1 MKIRAYAGI
10 VAAFGLAGPALAH
23 GDGDCVGYEELAAGD
38 DVAALAAIE
47 TSSFDAQDPAKLINE
62 AVALAR
68 TGQSDAAQAR
78 FEAAVRSSDR
88 VRLETATG
96 EWVDSRWL
104 AMRGLAML
112 ESGAFQQ
119 NVAMKTR

>member
-1 MKIRAYAGI
+1 MKIRTYAGI
-10 VAAFGLAGPALAH
+10 VAAFVLAGPALAH
-23 GDGDCVGYEELAAGD
+23 GDGDCVGYEELAAGN

-68 TGQSDAAQAR
+68 TGQYEAAEAR
-78 FEAAVRSSDR
+78 FETAARSSER

-104 AMRGLAML
+104 ALRGLAML
-112 ESGAFQQ
+112 DSGAFQQ
-119 NVAMKTR
+119 HVALRTR